1 MHREPDYLIEQKEL
15 LLNSLRRK
23 GIQDENVLKA
33 LSSVPRSLFVLPE
46 FFDKSY
52 EDKALPIICG
62 QTISQPFTV
71 AYMTMILNIQKNHRV
86 LEIGTGSGY
95 QAAILSELAAEI
107 YSIERIPELYSRTSA
122 LLKSLDF
129 KINTFLGD
137 GTYALSKFAPF
148 DRIIVTAGAPEVPSI
163 LKDQL
168 AIGGRL
174 VVPVGDRESQLMFV
188 VDRISKNDFIEQ
200 KREKFKFVPLIG
212 KQGWDEV

>member
-33 LSSVPRSLFVLPE
+33 LANVPRSLFVLPE
-46 FFDKSY
+46 FFEKSY

-95 QAAILSELAAEI
+95 QAAILSELAAEV
-107 YSIERIPELYSRTSA
+107 YSIERIPELFSRTSD
-122 LLKSLDF
+122 LLKSLDY

-188 VDRISKNDFIEQ
+188 VDRISENDFKEQ

>member
-33 LSSVPRSLFVLPE
+33 LSNVPRSLFVLPE

-95 QAAILSELAAEI
+95 QAAILSELAAEV

-188 VDRISKNDFIEQ
+188 VDRISKNDFKEQ

>member
-15 LLNSLRRK
+15 LLKSLRRK
-23 GIQDENVLKA
+23 GIRDENVLKA
-33 LSSVPRSLFVLPE
+33 MANVPRSLFVLPE
-46 FFDKSY
+46 FYDKSY

-71 AYMTMILNIQKNHRV
+71 AYMTMILNIQKSHKI

-95 QAAILSELAAEI
+95 QAAILSELAAEV

-122 LLKSLDF
+122 LLHSLEY
-129 KINTFLGD
+129 KVNTFLGD
-137 GTYALSKFAPF
+137 GTNDFSQFAPF
-148 DRIIVTAGAPEVPSI
+148 DRIIVTAGAPEVPLI
-163 LKDQL
+163 LKNQL
-168 AIGGRL
+168 SIGGRL
-174 VVPVGDRESQLMFV
+174 IVPVGDRESQVMYV
-188 VDRISKNDFIEQ
+188 VDRISDKDFKEQ